1 MPQANLNTI
10 QRMNGLARMLPI
22 FDRQKAMYR
31 MGEPAPAGLE
41 GYQPRWE
48 VVNAIIA
55 AQQTY
60 QTKVD
65 LMPDFHLL
73 ALIGSATTNTKGG
86 FRVQLYDVARQIRL
100 QGRGF
105 QYPNF
110 GGGGSNPGAF
120 GPFFLRE
127 PYPFDMPR
135 SQVLVILQNM
145 ETSSNTIQIV
155 LYGVAAPFTGRDNA
169 AR

>member
-1 MPQANLNTI
+1 MPQANINTMHA
-10 QRMNGLARMLPI
+10 MNGIARLLPI
-22 FDRQKAMYR
+22 FDRQKAVYR
-31 MGEPAPAGLE
+31 MGERTPAGLR

-60 QTKVD
+60 QTRVD

-73 ALIGSATTNTKGG
+73 AVLGSATVNNLGG
-86 FRVQLYDVARQIRL
+86 FRVQLYDDSRKIRL
-100 QGRGF
+100 QSRGL

-110 GGGGSNPGAF
+110 GGASGKPGSF
-120 GPFFLRE
+120 GPYFLRE
-127 PYPFDMPR
+127 PYPFDLER
-135 SQVLVILQNM
+135 SQLLVILQNM
-145 ETSSNTIQIV
+145 EVSANTIQIV

-169 AR
+169 GQ

>member
-1 MPQANLNTI
+1 MPQANLNSMA
-10 QRMNGLARMLPI
+10 RLNGLARMLPL
-22 FDRQKAMYR
+22 FQRQEQVYR
-31 MGEPAPAGLE
+31 MGDATPEGLR

-48 VVNAIIA
+48 VVNAVIA

-73 ALIGSATTNTKGG
+73 ALLGSASVNLNGG
-86 FRVQLYDVARQIRL
+86 FRVQLYDQTRRIRL
-100 QGRGF
+100 QGRGIQF
-105 QYPNF
+105 PNW
-110 GGGGSNPGAF
+110 GGNAF
-120 GPFFLRE
+120 GDFFLRE

-135 SQVLVILQNM
+135 SQVMVVLQNM
-145 ETSSNTIQIV
+145 EAAANTVQIV
-155 LYGVAAPFTGRDNA
+155 LYGVAAPFSGRDNA